1 MKSYLV
7 LLIER
12 LMLNNFQPGAVTN
25 MIDTLHVQWD
35 SLAYRRSKA
44 TLILLCKINGGLLE
58 IPKPYYP
65 SLTDVLVGHINSD

>member
-1 MKSYLV
+1 MKSNLV

-25 MIDTLHVQWD
+25 MIDTLQWN

-44 TLILLCKINGGLLE
+44 TLILLYKINGGLLE

-65 SLTDVLVGHINSD
+65 SLEQFTTVNSSFT